1 MDELAQR
8 VQALE
13 DREAIKEVVAMYSLH
28 ILNNET
34 AKIPDLFA
42 DDGVFRIASA
52 GLHIAGR
59 EALIAF
65 YNRMSPGTTY
75 PVAQT
80 TAIVLDG
87 DTATHVGV
95 MDNPAHTGGRKG
107 YLGIY
112 EDSLRRV
119 DGRWLFTD
127 RGFRFLQ
134 GGPPTPLAATDEV

>member
-1 MDELAQR
+1 METLEQR

-13 DREAIKEVVAMYSLH
+13 DREAIKEAVAMYSLH
-28 ILNNET
+28 ILNGET
-34 AKIPDLFA
+34 SKIPDLFA
-42 DDGVFRIASA
+42 DEGVFRIVSA

-59 EALIAF
+59 DALIAF
-65 YNRMSPGTTY
+65 YNRMTPGSTY

-95 MDNPAHTGGRKG
+95 MDSPCHTGERQG

-112 EDSLRRV
+112 EDRLRRV
-119 DGRWLFTD
+119 EGRWLFTD
-127 RGFRFLQ
+127 RTFRFLQ
-134 GGPPTPLAATDEV
+134 GGPPAARPATVDA